1 MYLDSSL
8 QTIGPKIPSEKLIL
22 NYWRKKIFLKT
33 NNLYDA
39 LILLHNFNVVIWQL
53 AYIALF
59 LRNFISR
66 KAGYFPPILKL
77 FLLLFSDTHG

>member
-22 NYWRKKIFLKT
+22 NYWRKKILLKT
-33 NNLYDA
+33 NYLYDT
-39 LILLHNFNVVIWQL
+39 LVLLHNFNVVIWQL

-59 LRNFISR
+59 SEKVYI
-66 KAGYFPPILKL
+66 AYLKQGI
-77 FLLLFSDTHG
+77 FLPF